1 MPAGPELKR
10 LPAQAT
16 GERRGINFDKRPIA
30 APRNDIVFGA
40 PR

>member
-10 LPAQAT
+10 LLAQAT
-16 GERRGINFDKRPIA
+16 EKRRGINFDKRSIA

-40 PR
+40 PK